1 MLRHVMSIRVLEERF
16 EMNDMSC
23 PWCEADLVLR
33 VISDEQTCAECGTSW
48 SYEDE
53 TADEL
58 PLAA

>member
-1 MLRHVMSIRVLEERF
+1 MSIRVLEERF

-48 SYEDE
+48 SFEDE
-53 TADEL
+53 TAEEL